1 MSFSLEQ
8 LTHKNQEF
16 IHIATKQLIAD
27 GKTDTEIKEYIE
39 EIYPILLENQA
50 KGITARSLLGSPTA
64 WAKSKTIS
72 PEEVTAVAKE
82 ENDDPKL
89 MIMDQILLVLGFFA
103 FITGLIGFFSDT
115 ARPYG
120 VVTILMFSI
129 MGGLGFYA
137 MYHFFYRHG
146 RSKRPELFKSILLLT
161 AITLVWIA
169 ILSLTYLL
177 PASLN
182 PVVPNL
188 PLFIFGA
195 LIIALRFYLKKRLNI
210 KNAMRTS

>member
-1 MSFSLEQ
+1 MSFSLEK

-50 KGITARSLLGSPTA
+50 KGLTARSLFGSPTA
-64 WAKSKTIS
+64 WAKSKTVS
-72 PEEVTAVAKE
+72 PEEAAAAAKK

-103 FITGLIGFFSDT
+103 FITGLIGLFSNT

-120 VVTILMFSI
+120 IVTILLFSV

-137 MYHFFYRHG
+137 MYHFFYRHE
-146 RSKRPELFKSILLLT
+146 RTQRPNLLKSVLLIT

-169 ILSLTYLL
+169 ILSLSYLL

-188 PLFIFGA
+188 PLFILGA
-195 LIIALRFYLKKRLNI
+195 AVIALRFYLKKRLNI